1 MSATQPMPAP
11 ARSLAP
17 SPARIAA
24 GVAVVAAGT
33 GLLLLRTRLAVLP
46 DAGRVTLLA
55 LLYGGMLAAAL
66 AVPVVRDR
74 ARAKPALVLAAGLG
88 AVGLAALAS
97 GRPPAAP
104 FGAWVLPLSVLAA
117 IAEEALFRRAAYGL
131 LEPLGAG
138 AAVLLTALLFAAIH
152 LPLYGVTAFPVDLGA
167 GLLFGWQ
174 RYAAGTWTIPA
185 GTHAAANVVAVIL
198 R

>member
-1 MSATQPMPAP
+1 VSVSTSRPLPTP
-11 ARSLAP
+11 VRP
-17 SPARIAA
+17 SVAVAA
-24 GVAVVAAGT
+24 GITVVAAGT

-46 DAGRVTLLA
+46 DGGRVALLA
-55 LLYGGMLAAAL
+55 LLYGVMLAGAL

-74 ARAKPALVLAAGLG
+74 ARTNPALVLACGLA

-117 IAEEALFRRAAYGL
+117 VAEEALFRRAAYGL
-131 LEPLGAG
+131 LEPLGPP
-138 AAVLLTALLFAAIH
+138 AAVLLSALLFAGIH
-152 LPLYGVTAFPVDLGA
+152 LPLYGVAAFPVDLGA

-174 RYAAGTWTIPA
+174 RYAAGTWTVPA
-185 GTHAAANVVAVIL
+185 GTHAAANILAVIL

>member
-1 MSATQPMPAP
+1 VSAARPLPAP
-11 ARSLAP
+11 AG

-24 GVAVVAAGT
+24 GVAVVAAGA
-33 GLLLLRTRLAVLP
+33 GLLLIRTRLAVFP

-55 LLYGGMLAAAL
+55 LLYGVMLAGAL

-74 ARAKPALVLAAGLG
+74 ERAKPALVLAAGLA

-104 FGAWVLPLSVLAA
+104 FGAWVLPLSILAA
-117 IAEEALFRRAAYGL
+117 VAEEALFRRAAYGL

-138 AAVLLTALLFAAIH
+138 VAVLLTAVLFAGIH

-174 RYAAGTWTIPA
+174 RYAAGTWTVPA
-185 GTHAAANVVAVIL
+185 GTHAAANLVAVIL